1 MKIGKKTD
9 VNCILAM
16 EKKTENINEWIRLA
30 LEIGVLEKMVSAR
43 MKQPEEINENWRK
56 GRSLKYFM
64 NEKKNGE
71 Y

>member
-16 EKKTENINEWIRLA
+16 EKKTENINEWMRLA

-43 MKQPEEINENWRK
+43 MKEPEEINENW
-56 GRSLKYFM
+56 
-64 NEKKNGE
+64 
-71 Y
+71 

>member
-16 EKKTENINEWIRLA
+16 ENKTENINEWIRLA

-43 MKQPEEINENWRK
+43 MKEPGEVN
-56 GRSLKYFM
+56 
-64 NEKKNGE
+64 KNL
-71 Y
+71 

>member
-9 VNCILAM
+9 VKCILAM
-16 EKKTENINEWIRLA
+16 EKKMENINEGIRLA

-43 MKQPEEINENWRK
+43 MKEPQEINENWWK
-56 GRSLKYFM
+56 GRSLKYFI

>member
-1 MKIGKKTD
+1 MKISKKTD
-9 VNCILAM
+9 VECILVM
-16 EKKTENINEWIRLA
+16 EKKMENINEEIRLA

-43 MKQPEEINENWRK
+43 MKQPEEINENLWK

-64 NEKKNGE
+64 NEKKKGE